1 MNTPFTAVPEWTGKG
16 DACRAPL
23 SLTGFRLRA
32 GYGNELVL
40 HGLDICVRKGE
51 ITTFI
56 GPNGSGKSTVLRAL
70 TRLLRLRSGVVCCG
84 GVSLDQ
90 IPSRTLAQHIAI
102 LPQQHPVPPEFKVAD
117 LVAFGRVPHQGWR
130 SGLSAGDRAAVE
142 RAMAATGVTA
152 LRDKPLSACSGG
164 EAQRVW
170 IATVLAQEPDLL
182 FLDEPTTFLD
192 ISYQF
197 EILQLVKDLNR
208 RLGTG
213 VVLVLHDLGQAL
225 EISDRVVIRNGR
237 KYCEGPPEAVITPQ
251 LMRRVYQVDCDV
263 LYVPGRRK
271 PVLVYKE
278 IQ

>member
-1 MNTPFTAVPEWTGKG
+1 M
-16 DACRAPL
+16 
-23 SLTGFRLRA
+23 A
-32 GYGNELVL
+32 G
-40 HGLDICVRKGE
+40 
-51 ITTFI
+51 
-56 GPNGSGKSTVLRAL
+56 
-70 TRLLRLRSGVVCCG
+70 RSG
-84 GVSLDQ
+84 
-90 IPSRTLAQHIAI
+90 
-102 LPQQHPVPPEFKVAD
+102 E
-117 LVAFGRVPHQGWR
+117 
-130 SGLSAGDRAAVE
+130 AGEKDSV
-142 RAMAATGVTA
+142 
-152 LRDKPLSACSGG
+152 
-164 EAQRVW
+164 
-170 IATVLAQEPDLL
+170 AQEPDLL